1 MLSGGCKDTTQRNGS
16 WVLAATVLGSSM
28 EFIDGTVVN
37 VALPALQH
45 GLGATGSQVQ
55 WVVEVYALF
64 LAALLLVGGAL
75 GDRLGLRKVFL
86 TGVILFAAASIW
98 CGFAP
103 SIGSLIAARAFQGIG
118 GAMLVPNSLALISA
132 YFPPEQRGRAIG
144 TWSGF
149 AAMMTALG
157 PVTGGLLV
165 EHGSWR
171 WVFFINGPLAMIA
184 VWILLR
190 HVPEINDRNRE
201 DTGRMD
207 WSGALLLT
215 SGLAGVTF
223 ALIEGRSYG
232 RVVWLSGVA
241 GLLLLVI
248 AFFVEAHTRSSLVPI
263 NLFRSREF
271 TGANLLTFCLYAA
284 LGGALFYLPLN
295 LIQIQ
300 GYTPAHAGAALL
312 PMVLLMFLLSRWSG
326 GLIARFGARAPLV
339 IGPLIA
345 ATGYVL
351 LARPDVGGNY
361 WTTYFPAVM
370 VLGLGMAV
378 SVAPLTT
385 VVMSSVAESR
395 AGAASGVNNA
405 VSQVASLLALAVLA
419 PFFFHT
425 FAMSLDRQLTNAPIS
440 AETRRSTMKQRD
452 KLGAIETDDPY
463 AQHAVDEAFVGGF
476 RVVALLASSLAVAA
490 SASAAM
496 TMKARPSTS

>member
-1 MLSGGCKDTTQRNGS
+1 
-16 WVLAATVLGSSM
+16 M

-45 GLGATGSQVQ
+45 GLRATGSQVQ
-55 WVVEVYALF
+55 WVVEAYALF

-75 GDRLGLRKVFL
+75 GDRLGLRRVFL
-86 TGVILFAAASIW
+86 AGVVLFAAASIW

-103 SIGSLIAARAFQGIG
+103 SIGSLIAGRALQGIG

-132 YFPPEQRGRAIG
+132 YFPVEERGRAIG

-149 AAMMTALG
+149 AAMMTAMG
-157 PVTGGLLV
+157 PVAGGLLV

-190 HVPEINDRNRE
+190 HVPEINDSRRE
-201 DTGRMD
+201 ETGGMD
-207 WSGALLLT
+207 WRGALLLT

-223 ALIEGRSYG
+223 ALIEGPSFG
-232 RVVWLSGVA
+232 RVVWLAGVA
-241 GLLLLVI
+241 GLLLLGI
-248 AFFVEAHTRSSLVPI
+248 AFFVEERTSSPLVPMT
-263 NLFRSREF
+263 LFRSREF
-271 TGANLLTFCLYAA
+271 AGANLLTFCLYAA

-300 GYTPAHAGAALL
+300 GYSPAHAGAALL

-326 GLIARFGARAPLV
+326 GLIARYGARGPLV
-339 IGPLIA
+339 IGPLMA
-345 ATGYVL
+345 AAGYML
-351 LARPDVGGNY
+351 LARPGVGGSY
-361 WTTYFPAVM
+361 WTTYFPAVL

-385 VVMSSVAESR
+385 VVMSSVEESR
-395 AGAASGVNNA
+395 VGAASGVNNA

-419 PFFFHT
+419 PLFFHT
-425 FAMSLDRQLTNAPIS
+425 FAGSLIHRLAKAPIS
-440 AETRRSTMKQRD
+440 EKTLRATIDQRN
-452 KLGAIETDDPY
+452 KLGAIETGDPY
-463 AQHAVDEAFVGGF
+463 ARHAVDEAFVRAF
-476 RVVALLASSLAVAA
+476 RVVALLASGLAVAA

-496 TMKARPSTS
+496 TMKARSSTS